1 MLQVISFFLIH
12 VLASTC
18 GILIAAKID
27 RLWEKYRNN
36 RRRY

>member
-1 MLQVISFFLIH
+1 MLHVISFFLIH
-12 VLASTC
+12 VLASIC

-27 RLWEKYRNN
+27 REWEKFRNN